1 MQQSTRTACLGL
13 TFGRL
18 ALALSNRLPLKQPD
32 SPAQKRLL
40 FASQGSAIWLVLG
53 LSPNGTCR
61 TIQEVADKL
70 AIKVGAA
77 KSLLLLARLK
87 IQSALGTETHCHR
100 RRVTDLSRTPGEPMK
115 WKVRCQPCRNAGG
128 LDYDR

>member
-1 MQQSTRTACLGL
+1 MQRSTRTTCLGL

-18 ALALSNRLPLKQPD
+18 ALALSKRLPLKQPD

-77 KSLLLLARLK
+77 KSLLLSARLK
-87 IQSALGTETHCHR
+87 NRSALGPETHCHL
-100 RRVTDLSRTPGEPMK
+100 RRVTDLGRTPGDPMK
-115 WKVRCQPCRNAGG
+115 WKVRSQPCRNTGG
-128 LDYDR
+128 LDYDH